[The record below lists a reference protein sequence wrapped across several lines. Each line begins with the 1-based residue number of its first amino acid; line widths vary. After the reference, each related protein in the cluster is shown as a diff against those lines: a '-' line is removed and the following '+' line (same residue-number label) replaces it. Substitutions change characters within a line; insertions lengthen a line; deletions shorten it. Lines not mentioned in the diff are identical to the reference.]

1 MKIVNATILKYFLYL
16 LRILILLPRNRGILY
31 KQFPQNGRSAD
42 NAVAEQMERMV
53 DLLKREIEYP
63 APQDSFSMASGTAA
77 ATGMDGTTFL
87 WSERLTRYCI

>member
-1 MKIVNATILKYFLYL
+1 MKIANATILKYFLYL

-31 KQFPQNGRSAD
+31 KRFPQNGRSAD

-53 DLLKREIEYP
+53 DLLKREP

-87 WSERLTRYCI
+87 WSKRLTRYCT

>member
-1 MKIVNATILKYFLYL
+1 M
-16 LRILILLPRNRGILY
+16 
-31 KQFPQNGRSAD
+31 
-42 NAVAEQMERMV
+42 AEQMERMV

-63 APQDSFSMASGTAA
+63 APQDSFSIASGTAA